1 MSWIKSHS
9 ELEHHPKMLRLMR
22 HTKWDIDT
30 AVGKLH
36 RFWWWVTKYAPDGDL
51 SKKSPEDI
59 ALALN
64 IPDAHVEEFL
74 SAMQKS
80 EFIEAAP
87 YLRVHDWWE
96 HAGKWLQGKNGRSP
110 EKWQRVK
117 DAYCLPTGGQQLA
130 SSLPTGG
137 KLLPIRGEEIRGEK
151 TTDKAQTL
159 ALNGPIEPQEAHS
172 EDLPGNS
179 VKLPPPLPPSALMAL
194 WNNTADVR
202 LPRVS
207 KLTQPRITQ
216 AKARIKE
223 CPEPE
228 FWQQAISGINA
239 SLFCLGEN
247 KTGWKATFDWIL
259 RPGVAV
265 KIVEGQ
271 YGGGK
276 QLVEANSDGEVYH
289 D

>member
-1 MSWIKSHS
+1 
-9 ELEHHPKMLRLMR
+9 
-22 HTKWDIDT
+22 
-30 AVGKLH
+30 
-36 RFWWWVTKYAPDGDL
+36 
-51 SKKSPEDI
+51 
-59 ALALN
+59 
-64 IPDAHVEEFL
+64 
-74 SAMQKS
+74 
-80 EFIEAAP
+80 
-87 YLRVHDWWE
+87 
-96 HAGKWLQGKNGRSP
+96 
-110 EKWQRVK
+110 
-117 DAYCLPTGGQQLA
+117 
-130 SSLPTGG
+130 
-137 KLLPIRGEEIRGEK
+137 
-151 TTDKAQTL
+151 
-159 ALNGPIEPQEAHS
+159 
-172 EDLPGNS
+172 
-179 VKLPPPLPPSALMAL
+179 MAL